1 MWTKFLKKIDIL
13 FTKLTDLKVRKSF
26 YIAITLTLVMFLYL
40 ASFVFFFITKQ
51 TTLGFYFL
59 GFFGLI
65 LLLDI
70 FSVLAYKKG
79 KFIFIDIS
87 CYICLISTIAA
98 FVISYFL
105 VTNKIYLYVYAIIP
119 LLALFIGNLKTLI
132 LYGGMLI
139 ASIICF
145 FTPLKEYS
153 RSYAAN
159 SSYTIFI
166 AMFEIIL
173 LLCLG
178 LGLTINFFNETQISR
193 MIKMSNKFK
202 LIAYVDGLTGI
213 YNQNKLIE
221 YISEIEQNKEKQED
235 EITLFFIDIDN
246 FKGINDTYGHV
257 VGNYVLKEVANV
269 LNEDRHEL
277 LVRWGGDEFVVLE
290 KNISEEELV
299 NIANLLKNKVA
310 SLTFKDHEDVH
321 ITISV
326 GVSTSKIKN
335 RELFNDILNSSD
347 MQLKVAKLSGKNKI
361 SIKKI

>member
-1 MWTKFLKKIDIL
+1 MWAKFLKKIDIL
-13 FTKLTDLKVRKSF
+13 FTKLTDLKVRKTF
-26 YIAITLTLVMFLYL
+26 YIAITLTLVMTLYL
-40 ASFVFFFITKQ
+40 ASFVFFFVTKQ
-51 TTLGFYFL
+51 NTLGFYHL

-65 LLLDI
+65 LLLDL
-70 FSVLAYKKG
+70 FSALAYKKG

-87 CYICLISTIAA
+87 CYICLISLIAT

-105 VTNKIYLYVYAIIP
+105 VTNKIYLYIYSIIP
-119 LLALFIGNLKTLI
+119 LFALFIGNLKTLI

-145 FTPLKEYS
+145 FTPLKEKAA
-153 RSYAAN
+153 SYVATN
-159 SSYTIFI
+159 SYIIFSV
-166 AMFEIIL
+166 MFEIIL
-173 LLCLG
+173 LLSLG

-193 MIKMSNKFK
+193 MVKMSNKYK

-310 SLTFKDHEDVH
+310 SLKFKDHEDVH